1 MEVTTDINLLQLV
14 SITAEKEM
22 GCADAKYSKEEFAS
36 LIGKI
41 FQEINLFSRWSPV
54 LSKGWLHFVTNT
66 PPIFL
71 LEEVK
76 ELFEDEESS
85 DGEEDSSDSSDGNVD
100 RSDDEVLAFHK
111 GTVSWIKSYQF
122 IICTK

>member
-22 GCADAKYSKEEFAS
+22 GYADAKYSKEEFAS
-36 LIGKI
+36 LIDKI
-41 FQEINLFSRWSPV
+41 FQEINLFSKWAPA
-54 LSKGWLHFVTNT
+54 LSKGWLYFVTNT

-85 DGEEDSSDSSDGNVD
+85 DGEEDSSDGDVD
-100 RSDDEVLAFHK
+100 RSDDEVLVFHK
-111 GTVSWIKSYQF
+111 GTVSWIKSSQLPYSV
-122 IICTK
+122 